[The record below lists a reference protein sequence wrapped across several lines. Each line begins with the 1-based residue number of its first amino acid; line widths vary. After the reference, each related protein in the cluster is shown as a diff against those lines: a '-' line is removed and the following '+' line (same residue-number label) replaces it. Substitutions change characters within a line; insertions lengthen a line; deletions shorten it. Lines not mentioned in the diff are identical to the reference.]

1 MVDMAKRDKAAAD
14 DRSLM
19 EADRAN
25 RAEDEIKM
33 LREQLLEANRA
44 KDNYYS
50 RACQLDDVK
59 IEMERL
65 RHVESENGTLR
76 DQLRDMEHR
85 IAQLNDKVNDMERAN
100 NGLKD

>member
-76 DQLRDMEHR
+76 D
-85 IAQLNDKVNDMERAN
+85 
-100 NGLKD
+100 